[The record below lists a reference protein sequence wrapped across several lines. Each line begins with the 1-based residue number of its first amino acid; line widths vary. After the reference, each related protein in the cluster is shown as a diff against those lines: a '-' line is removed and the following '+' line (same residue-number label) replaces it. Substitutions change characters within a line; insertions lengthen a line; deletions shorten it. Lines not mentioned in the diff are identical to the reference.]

1 MKKSLLA
8 LAALSAFATAAQ
20 AQSTVT
26 VYGVVDVSY
35 GTLESKATTGVVTK
49 TTSAGQDGV
58 LSGTRLGFKGTEDL
72 GGGNSAIFQIEL
84 GLNATEGG
92 LTTANSGSTNR
103 NSFVGLQSK
112 GMGTLKAGRMPT
124 LNKNINDSTVFGGST
139 LGAGWVTQV
148 NGGTISNERQSN
160 MVEYTTPTFS
170 GLSAAVQMVK
180 DKSDVSNV
188 DNSTKV
194 DGMYLGLNYTAG
206 ALDLR
211 YANKN
216 VKAGAEATT
225 GLQDDVAGYAA
236 LTLYNPVILNST
248 SAPTASTNT
257 GTDAIAERKVKQD
270 SILASYNFGVA
281 KIVATHNATKQTTV
295 GTAGTLKKE
304 DTTLGVS
311 APMGKFTLLAQYG
324 EGDSKPAN
332 GGAKTKIDG
341 FQVGA
346 LYSLSKRTT
355 AYALYG
361 EHESKVDNAATAT
374 EVDAFAVGLRH
385 SF

>member
-1 MKKSLLA
+1 
-8 LAALSAFATAAQ
+8 
-20 AQSTVT
+20 
-26 VYGVVDVSY
+26 
-35 GTLESKATTGVVTK
+35 
-49 TTSAGQDGV
+49 
-58 LSGTRLGFKGTEDL
+58 
-72 GGGNSAIFQIEL
+72 
-84 GLNATEGG
+84 
-92 LTTANSGSTNR
+92 
-103 NSFVGLQSK
+103 
-112 GMGTLKAGRMPT
+112 MGTLKAGRMPT
-124 LNKNINDSTVFGGST
+124 LNKLINDSTVFGGSS

-148 NGGTISNERQSN
+148 QGSAISNERQSN
-160 MVEYTTPTFS
+160 MVEYVTPSFS
-170 GLSAAVQMVK
+170 GLTAAAQIVQ
-180 DKSDVSNV
+180 DKRDISNV
-188 DNSTKV
+188 AGETSNK
-194 DGMYLGLNYTAG
+194 GMYLGLNYQAG
-206 ALDLR
+206 KLDLR

-216 VKAGAEATT
+216 MKTSAEATT
-225 GLQDDVAGYAA
+225 AQNDIDSVWAA
-236 LTLYNPVILNST
+236 LTVASPNYAT
-248 SAPTASTNT
+248 YGTKPTADSDAT
-257 GTDAIAERKVKQD
+257 GTAAKAESKVKQD
-270 SILASYNFGVA
+270 SILASYDFGVA
-281 KIVATHNATKQTTV
+281 KLVATHNATKTTTV
-295 GTAGTLKKE
+295 GTAGTLKQE